1 MAALDHE
8 GGLFATLQRVGAPKA
23 VSVHE
28 KDLSASD
35 STEVVEDVDTGKS
48 EPVKL
53 VVPAA
58 PATVTLQNLFRHP
71 DAHPIVLDLV
81 MLRKYGPD
89 WLAWDPE
96 SAEIHISHDFPGG
109 NVSDLNLAKLNACKA
124 LHLVDSFWQRWE
136 VFTWCAMPFNGVFPD
151 FRTMQVPTAAQM
163 LVAVDIANRI
173 REDSAW
179 SDEMQAFMK
188 TVYKH
193 DGLLVPLP
201 PADFFHIDQDHVDVK
216 EADEKWAVVRAS
228 GKAPGGDTVLDE
240 QLRRM
245 LVLHQYLEESRARL
259 HQQMELLHV

>member
-8 GGLFATLQRVGAPKA
+8 GGLFATLQQVGVKSA
-23 VSVHE
+23 VVRD
-28 KDLSASD
+28 KDLAGSD
-35 STEVVEDVDTGKS
+35 ATEVVEDIEVEKTLAPTS
-48 EPVKL
+48 
-53 VVPAA
+53 AA
-58 PATVTLQNLFRHP
+58 PTSPGAVTHQNLFRHP

-81 MLRKYGPD
+81 MLRKYGPE

-96 SAEIHISHDFPGG
+96 SAEIHIGHDFPGG
-109 NVSDLNLAKLNACKA
+109 NVSDLNLAKLNACKT

-179 SDEMQAFMK
+179 SGELQAFMK
-188 TVYKH
+188 TIYKH
-193 DGLLVPLP
+193 DGVLVPLP
-201 PADFFHIDQDHVDVK
+201 PADFFHIEQDHLDVK
-216 EADEKWAVVRAS
+216 EVDEKWVITRT
-228 GKAPGGDTVLDE
+228 GNKAPSGDTMLDE

-245 LVLHQYLEESRARL
+245 LHLHQYLEESRAHLR
-259 HQQMELLHV
+259 QQMELIPHA